1 MASLV
6 YAQGKPFDTCASA
19 RARSDA
25 VSRSPTGIV
34 PEALMNPGSK
44 REVMAFLATLP
55 VEGGVK
61 VDLLVGWARMVGV
74 SVNAAQRDMVRNTGV
89 DYQ

>member
-1 MASLV
+1 
-6 YAQGKPFDTCASA
+6 
-19 RARSDA
+19 
-25 VSRSPTGIV
+25 
-34 PEALMNPGSK
+34 MNPGNK

-55 VEGGVK
+55 IEGSTK

-74 SVNAAQRDMVRNTGV
+74 SVNASQRDTVRVTGV

>member
-1 MASLV
+1 M
-6 YAQGKPFDTCASA
+6 
-19 RARSDA
+19 
-25 VSRSPTGIV
+25 
-34 PEALMNPGSK
+34 MNPSSK
-44 REVMAFLATLP
+44 GQVIAYLATLP

-74 SVNAAQRDMVRNTGV
+74 TVNASQRDQVRVTGV